1 MVKDDF
7 DCGGSMA
14 ETSALL
20 LLLPQQQVQLHGG
33 VVEEFLDRLPDSDRV
48 CSSVAA
54 ADVDGDCL
62 RQHELDVVVVVV
74 TGVVFA
80 SNREEVD
87 GDAAA
92 TVFVDVLSLVGA
104 TEPAETTFDE
114 GAVVVVWFEE
124 LPSTTIRSQPA
135 AVTAGAVTVRVAG
148 AASSLPASD
157 CDKLPAAAVVKDS
170 TVLVGCTAL
179 MLPMVADSLESW
191 SCRARVT
198 SGGGGVPA
206 GDILDPAVCCC
217 WLTVLRIFSS
227 TSPTFPLKTVAA
239 TEAVV
244 PTTPVPVEELVARP
258 SDDPDP
264 PFAASAIAQH
274 VGHSPTLRGC
284 SPVVSTV
291 GGGL

>member
-20 LLLPQQQVQLHGG
+20 LLLLQQQVQLHGG
-33 VVEEFLDRLPDSDRV
+33 AVEEFLDRLPDRV

-62 RQHELDVVVVVV
+62 RQHELDVVVV

-80 SNREEVD
+80 SNREEV
-87 GDAAA
+87 DAAA

-104 TEPAETTFDE
+104 TEPAETTFGE

-135 AVTAGAVTVRVAG
+135 AVTAGVVTVRVA

-157 CDKLPAAAVVKDS
+157 CDELPAAAVVKDS

-191 SCRARVT
+191 SCRAGVT

-227 TSPTFPLKTVAA
+227 TSPTFPL
-239 TEAVV
+239 
-244 PTTPVPVEELVARP
+244 
-258 SDDPDP
+258 
-264 PFAASAIAQH
+264 
-274 VGHSPTLRGC
+274 
-284 SPVVSTV
+284 
-291 GGGL
+291 

>member
-7 DCGGSMA
+7 DCGGSLM
-14 ETSALL
+14 SPLL
-20 LLLPQQQVQLHGG
+20 LLLQQQVQLHGG
-33 VVEEFLDRLPDSDRV
+33 AVEEFLDRLPDSDRV

-62 RQHELDVVVVVV
+62 RQHELEVVVV

-80 SNREEVD
+80 SNRDEVD

-104 TEPAETTFDE
+104 TEPAETTFGE

-135 AVTAGAVTVRVAG
+135 AVTAGVVSVRVAAE

-157 CDKLPAAAVVKDS
+157 CDELPAAAVVKDS

-179 MLPMVADSLESW
+179 MLPMVADSLES
-191 SCRARVT
+191 
-198 SGGGGVPA
+198 
-206 GDILDPAVCCC
+206 
-217 WLTVLRIFSS
+217 
-227 TSPTFPLKTVAA
+227 
-239 TEAVV
+239 
-244 PTTPVPVEELVARP
+244 
-258 SDDPDP
+258 
-264 PFAASAIAQH
+264 
-274 VGHSPTLRGC
+274 
-284 SPVVSTV
+284 
-291 GGGL
+291 

>member
-7 DCGGSMA
+7 DCGGS

-20 LLLPQQQVQLHGG
+20 LLLLQQQVQLHGG

-62 RQHELDVVVVVV
+62 RQHKLEVVVV

-80 SNREEVD
+80 SNRDEV
-87 GDAAA
+87 DAAA

-104 TEPAETTFDE
+104 TEPAETMFGE

-135 AVTAGAVTVRVAG
+135 AVTAGVVTVRVAAG

-157 CDKLPAAAVVKDS
+157 CDELPAAAVVKDS

-179 MLPMVADSLESW
+179 PDDVADE
-191 SCRARVT
+191 
-198 SGGGGVPA
+198 
-206 GDILDPAVCCC
+206 DD
-217 WLTVLRIFSS
+217 
-227 TSPTFPLKTVAA
+227 FPK
-239 TEAVV
+239 
-244 PTTPVPVEELVARP
+244 
-258 SDDPDP
+258 
-264 PFAASAIAQH
+264 IWN
-274 VGHSPTLRGC
+274 GHTMSRNRLC
-284 SPVVSTV
+284 VIV
-291 GGGL
+291 